1 MMTYL
6 LQNRILFVSGYLND
20 DVSRPPPSP
29 PLANRIATRND

>member
-1 MMTYL
+1 MTYL

-20 DVSRPPPSP
+20 DVSRTPPSP

>member
-20 DVSRPPPSP
+20 DVSRNPPLPPPCKS
-29 PLANRIATRND
+29 NRNSQ